1 MSCVVETE
9 IIIEATPEEIW
20 SVLVDFEQYSEWNP
34 IILSASGI
42 AEKGERLQLSIFSAG
57 KKMKF
62 KPKVIVAEQAKVL
75 EWLGHLGFPGIFDG
89 LHTFELVAVTAKT
102 TKILQRESFTGI
114 LTSFAR
120 RMSASICADF
130 KRSNQAIA
138 DRVISIY
145 YP

>member
-1 MSCVVETE
+1 MSCLVETE
-9 IIIEATPEEIW
+9 IIVEATPKEIW
-20 SVLVDFEQYSEWNP
+20 SVLTDFEQYSQWNP
-34 IILSASGI
+34 IIFSASGI
-42 AEKGERLQLSIFSAG
+42 AEQGERLQLLMLSAG

-62 KPKVIVAEQAKVL
+62 APKVIVAEREKVL
-75 EWLGHLGFPGIFDG
+75 EWLGHVGFRGIFDG
-89 LHTFELVAVTAKT
+89 RHTFELVAVTAQT

-114 LTSFAR
+114 LTPLAR

-138 DRVISIY
+138 DRVLDIC